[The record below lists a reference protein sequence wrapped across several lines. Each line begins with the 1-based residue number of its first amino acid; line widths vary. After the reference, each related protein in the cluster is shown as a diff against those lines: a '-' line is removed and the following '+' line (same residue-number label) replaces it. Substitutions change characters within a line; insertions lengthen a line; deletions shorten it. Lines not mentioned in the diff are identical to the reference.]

1 MGKNFLSKILLLGAL
16 AAACYLFVRFL
27 LPITLPF
34 LGALG
39 ITLAAEGAVRWLSGR
54 LGLPRSLAGAIGVT
68 AVILLGSTV
77 VVLGAAGLMRQLPRL
92 GAWLPELEQAVLTGR
107 QALEDFLRGLAGRLP
122 GSVGQLM
129 QQWVG
134 QLFSG
139 ESPLLS
145 PVLEAVP
152 RMVTGAIGKMSQGLF
167 GLLTALIAS
176 YLLSA
181 RLPQLRQYLS
191 RLLPQSMKER
201 IRVTGQ
207 GLRQALGGWL
217 LAQLKLAAIT
227 FLILSAGFFLLR
239 IQNSLLWSF
248 LVTLVDAFPVLG
260 VGTVLLPW
268 SLVCVLQGDIPRAL
282 GLLGIYI
289 AAWLVRQVAEP
300 KLVGKGLGLDP
311 LITLLAIY
319 GGFRLGGILGMLIAP
334 ILGAVAVQA
343 LAAFRPREDCPPGE
357 SPISS

>member
-1 MGKNFLSKILLLGAL
+1 MGKSYLSKILLLGAL
-16 AAACYLFVRFL
+16 AGVCYLFLRFV
-27 LPITLPF
+27 LPVTLPF
-34 LGALG
+34 WAALG
-39 ITLAAEGAVRWLSGR
+39 ITLAAEGGVRWLSSR

-68 AVILLGSTV
+68 AVILLTSTV
-77 VVLGAAGLMRQLPRL
+77 VVLGTAGLMRQLPRL
-92 GAWLPELEQAVLTGR
+92 GAWLPELEQAVQSGR
-107 QALEDFLRGLAGRLP
+107 QALEAFLGSLAGQLP
-122 GSVGQLM
+122 GSVGPLL

-139 ESPLLS
+139 ESLLVS
-145 PVLEAVP
+145 PMLEAVP

-191 RLLPQSMKER
+191 RLLPQPMKDR
-201 IRVTGQ
+201 IRSTLQ

-239 IQNSLLWSF
+239 MKNGLLWSF
-248 LVTLVDAFPVLG
+248 LVTLVDAFPILG

-268 SLVCVLQGDIPRAL
+268 SLVCFLQGDLPRAL
-282 GLLGIYI
+282 GLLGIYV

-319 GGFRLGGILGMLIAP
+319 AGFRLGGILGMLIAP
-334 ILGAVAVQA
+334 ILGAAVVQA
-343 LAAFRPREDCPPGE
+343 LAAFQPQQDCDPREG
-357 SPISS
+357 